1 MTTDCDAAVG
11 LVARYAHIVG
21 VKPPTLRVRPK
32 MAGCSYNAL
41 THRITLGDALLACD
55 QWQIEVTLAHEV
67 GHALQRRQILK
78 EVVPVLLVL
87 PFSFVVV
94 LVVALILAPEP
105 LVLCGLSA
113 TYLVAVVGAMR
124 RFERWFEPRYVE
136 REIEADTVAVALCGA
151 ASTINMLQ
159 SGPPG
164 RSAEIVARL
173 HALMGQR
180 VADPK
185 YLDHAYGVGS
195 EH

>member
-1 MTTDCDAAVG
+1 MGCQGCGGFFANPG
-11 LVARYAHIVG
+11 
-21 VKPPTLRVRPK
+21 RP
-32 MAGCSYNAL
+32 S
-41 THRITLGDALLACD
+41 ITLGDALLACD